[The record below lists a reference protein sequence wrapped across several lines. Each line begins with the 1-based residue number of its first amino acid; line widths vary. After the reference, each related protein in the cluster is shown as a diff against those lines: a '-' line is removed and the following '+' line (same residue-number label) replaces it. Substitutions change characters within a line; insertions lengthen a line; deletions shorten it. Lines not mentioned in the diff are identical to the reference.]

1 MPLSVPTILH
11 YVDWLA
17 AYAKLLNAS
26 PVPELPDITI
36 YLDALNA
43 RVVGQTLTRIRITS
57 PFLLRTAVPP
67 ISECE
72 GRKVWH
78 DRPAKLAG
86 KQNLAAFDFSN
97 GTLTLT
103 EAGTKK
109 RASLHLVKG
118 EDALRAIDRGGL
130 EDRK

>member
-1 MPLSVPTILH
+1 MLSLSAAGPACGTH
-11 YVDWLA
+11 PRSDAQLA

-43 RVVGQTLTRIRITS
+43 RVVGHTLTRIRITS

-72 GRKVWH
+72 GRKVVALRRIGKRIAFGFENELWLVLH
-78 DRPAKLAG
+78 LMIAGRLHWRDRLGKLTG
-86 KQNLAAFDFSN
+86 KQNLAAF
-97 GTLTLT
+97 
-103 EAGTKK
+103 
-109 RASLHLVKG
+109 
-118 EDALRAIDRGGL
+118 
-130 EDRK
+130 